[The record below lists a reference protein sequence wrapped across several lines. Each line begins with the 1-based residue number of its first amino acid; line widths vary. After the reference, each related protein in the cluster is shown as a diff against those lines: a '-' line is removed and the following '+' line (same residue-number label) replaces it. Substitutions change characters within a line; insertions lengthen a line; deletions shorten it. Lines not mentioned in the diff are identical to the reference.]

1 MSGRGNECGMALASL
16 DGLRRTKIL
25 EDLLVSRLLR
35 KSARVKE
42 VWEECHRDWN
52 ETLYRMTAYAMG
64 APRNSVPFE
73 TLARRVTLLMCLK
86 EQSSRR
92 RVEAMM
98 LGAAD
103 MLRGEHYDDYMVA
116 LHNEY
121 EYLRSKY
128 EIKGMHNTE
137 WNRGGNLPAGSPM
150 VRVVQMSALV
160 SKLNYS
166 MDSLLK
172 IKTMEQ
178 VKEFFTIDVG
188 EYWSRRLGTEAR
200 SGGAIGMDKIA
211 MLAINLVVPLQFA
224 YADVVKKDE
233 GKYDALE
240 LLDSVAAERNRL
252 VSRWT
257 GYGVV
262 CKSGY
267 DSQALIELS
276 HLCDEGKCIQCPL
289 GREMPKASG
298 GDVKVTP

>member
-1 MSGRGNECGMALASL
+1 MGRERNECGMALASL

-103 MLRGEHYDDYMVA
+103 MLRGEHYDDYVVA

-137 WNRGGNLPAGSPM
+137 WNRGGSMPAGSPL
-150 VRVVQMSALV
+150 VRIVQMAALV
-160 SKLNYS
+160 TKHDYS
-166 MDSLLK
+166 MDTLLK
-172 IKTMEQ
+172 VKTIEQ

-188 EYWSRRLGTEAR
+188 EYWSRRLGTGGR
-200 SGGAIGMDKIA
+200 SGGAIGMDKIS
-211 MLAINLVVPLQFA
+211 MLAINLIVPLQFA
-224 YADVVKKDE
+224 YADVVKKDDS
-233 GKYDALE
+233 KYDALE

-262 CKSGY
+262 CRSGF
-267 DSQALIELS
+267 DSQAFIELS
-276 HLCDEGKCIQCPL
+276 HLCDERRCFECPL
-289 GREMPKASG
+289 GRE
-298 GDVKVTP
+298 VQKVSKGAM